1 MNMMARSKEL
11 SLNTGKIGEDAIAEF
26 FGFKKTNNWY
36 DPEKDGSAECTG
48 VDYEVKT
55 FRLNFKTQGFWIDQ
69 SQYNK
74 VDNVDA
80 LFFVRIPESESE
92 LAQVYLATNHKD
104 PKSYRIASRRD
115 GTKVRCYQ
123 LTKCLPLFKI
133 DAERSRILY
142 ENSVKNS
149 IHGRFK

>member
-1 MNMMARSKEL
+1 MNTITKSKEL
-11 SLNTGKIGEDAIAEF
+11 SLNTGKIGEDAISEF
-26 FGFKKTNNWY
+26 FGFTKTNNWY
-36 DPEKDGSAECTG
+36 DPEKDGSAETG
-48 VDYEVKT
+48 VNYEVKT
-55 FRLNFKTQGFWIDQ
+55 FRLNYKTQGFWVDQ

-74 VDNVDA
+74 VDNVDV

-92 LAQVYLATNHKD
+92 LAQVYIATDHKN
-104 PKSYRIASRRD
+104 SYKIAYRRD

-133 DAERSRILY
+133 DSERSRMLY